1 MSELS
6 KEKAAQCKQVFDLFD
21 IDKDGCI
28 TTNTLESICQ
38 GLGAYVPSEDM
49 QDYIKECKEGKI
61 NFEQFVKFFTLHYT
75 RKLDKK
81 QLLAHFEFLDKE
93 KKGVIKGSELKHAL
107 MVLGDTL
114 TEKEADDLIGKFI
127 GKDGNIDYKEMT
139 TELAK

>member
-1 MSELS
+1 M
-6 KEKAAQCKQVFDLFD
+6 
-21 IDKDGCI
+21 
-28 TTNTLESICQ
+28 
-38 GLGAYVPSEDM
+38 
-49 QDYIKECKEGKI
+49 YIKECKEGKI

-127 GKDGNIDYKEMT
+127 GKDGNIDYKKMT